1 MLRFGII
8 STAKI
13 GRELVVPAIQD
24 AENCVVT
31 AVASRSLESARAFA
45 DRFSVPHAFGS
56 YEEMLASDTIDA
68 VYIPLP
74 TSQHIEWSIKAA
86 DAGKHVLVEKPVA
99 LKAGDIDALIAAR
112 DRNKVLITEA
122 YMVTYS
128 PVWRKVRALL
138 QEGAIGRLRHVQGA
152 FTYYN
157 RDPGNMRNI
166 PALGGGGLP
175 DIGVYPTIS
184 TRFVTGKE
192 PLRIQASTD
201 RDPEFGTDI
210 YSSVRAD
217 FGTFELS
224 FYISTQLAA
233 RQVMVFHGEKGF
245 IEVKS
250 PFNADRYGAEEL
262 ELTNQGHSESQV
274 FRFPDSRQ
282 YKLEAEAFTRAALG
296 ESQEV
301 VTLESSKLNQ
311 KMIDAIYR
319 ASEKDGWEAVRQRN
333 ALGSARRDRP
343 RRALRICS
351 GGTRRRPG
359 RIKPVRVC
367 DRH

>member
-1 MLRFGII
+1 MLRFGIL

-31 AVASRSLESARAFA
+31 AIASRDLSKARAMA

-56 YEEMLASDTIDA
+56 YEEMLASDLIDA

-74 TSQHIEWSIKAA
+74 TSQHVEWTIKAA
-86 DAGKHVLVEKPVA
+86 DAGKHVLCEKPIA
-99 LKAGDIDALIAAR
+99 LKASEIDALIAAR
-112 DRNKVLITEA
+112 DRNKVLVSEA

-128 PVWRKVRALL
+128 PVWRKVRELL
-138 QEGAIGRLRHVQGA
+138 KDGAIGRLRHVQGA
-152 FTYYN
+152 FTYFN

-166 PALGGGGLP
+166 PELGGGGLP
-175 DIGVYPTIS
+175 DIGVYPTIT

-192 PLRIQASTD
+192 PLRVQATTE

-217 FGTFELS
+217 FGDFELS

-233 RQVMVFHGEKGF
+233 RQVMVFHGDKGF

-250 PFNADRYGAEEL
+250 PFNADRYGSEEL
-262 ELTNQGHSESQV
+262 ELTNQNHSQSQL
-274 FRFPDSRQ
+274 FRFQDARQ
-282 YKLEAEAFTRAALG
+282 YRLEAEAFSRAAIG
-296 ESQEV
+296 EKEEI
-301 VTLESSKLNQ
+301 VTLENSVNNQ
-311 KMIDAIYR
+311 KLIDAIYR
-319 ASEKDGWEAVRQRN
+319 ASEKDGWEGV
-333 ALGSARRDRP
+333 
-343 RRALRICS
+343 
-351 GGTRRRPG
+351 
-359 RIKPVRVC
+359 
-367 DRH
+367 

>member
-1 MLRFGII
+1 MLRFGIL

-31 AVASRSLESARAFA
+31 AIASRDLPRARAMA

-56 YEEMLASDTIDA
+56 YDDMLASDLIDA

-74 TSQHIEWSIKAA
+74 TSQHVEWTIRAA
-86 DAGKHVLVEKPVA
+86 NAGKHVLCEKPIA
-99 LKAGDIDALIAAR
+99 LKASQIEALIEAR
-112 DRNKVLITEA
+112 DRNKVLISEA

-138 QEGAIGRLRHVQGA
+138 EEGAIGRLRHVQGA

-157 RDPGNMRNI
+157 RDAGNMRNI
-166 PALGGGGLP
+166 PELGGGGLP

-192 PLRIQASTD
+192 PLRVQATTE
-201 RDPEFGTDI
+201 RDAEFGTDI

-217 FGTFELS
+217 FGDFELS

-233 RQVMVFHGEKGF
+233 RQIMVFHGEKGF

-262 ELTNQGHSESQV
+262 ELTNQNHSQSQL
-274 FRFPDSRQ
+274 FRFQDARQ
-282 YKLEAEAFTRAALG
+282 YKLQAEAFSRAAKG
-296 ESQEV
+296 ESEDV
-301 VTLESSKLNQ
+301 VTLESSALNQ
-311 KMIDAIYR
+311 KLIDAIYR
-319 ASEKDGWEAVRQRN
+319 ASDKDGWEGV
-333 ALGSARRDRP
+333 
-343 RRALRICS
+343 
-351 GGTRRRPG
+351 
-359 RIKPVRVC
+359 
-367 DRH
+367 